1 MNLVFQND
9 ALFPHF
15 TVWDNVAFG
24 PRSHR
29 LEAAVQ
35 IQVLSTLVLLLSAA
49 LLAQGPRRR

>member
-49 LLAQGPRRR
+49 LLALGPRRR